1 MGNGIE
7 PAGNISLQILAFV
20 MQNSLARVKC
30 LDDGCGWNRLAA
42 QITKREET
50 P

>member
-1 MGNGIE
+1 MGTGIE
-7 PAGNISLQILAFV
+7 PAFSISLQFQVVLT
-20 MQNSLARVKC
+20 QNSFACVKC
-30 LDDGCGWNRLAA
+30 LDDGCGWNRLAT